1 MHILGLGNFV
11 LKNCKKLLI
20 FWNNF
25 DDLVKALQTL
35 FTNKRFML
43 KLMLYEMKNEKNSG
57 RTLGF
62 FFWGGE
68 VRRILLQILKKL
80 RKSKFLL
87 YARQIFGG
95 ATAPQPPH

>member
-1 MHILGLGNFV
+1 MNNDLGKEVSYIQTGNV
-11 LKNCKKLLI
+11 RLSE
-20 FWNNF
+20 
-25 DDLVKALQTL
+25 A
-35 FTNKRFML
+35 
-43 KLMLYEMKNEKNSG
+43 G

-87 YARQIFGG
+87 YVRQFFGG
-95 ATAPQPPH
+95 RPPPPPTSVLPVLIHRNIQQLCR